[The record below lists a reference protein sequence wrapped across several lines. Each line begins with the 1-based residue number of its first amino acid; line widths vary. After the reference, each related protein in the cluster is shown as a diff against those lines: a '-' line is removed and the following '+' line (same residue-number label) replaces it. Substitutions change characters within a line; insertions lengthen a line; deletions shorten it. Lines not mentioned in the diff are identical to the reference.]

1 MNIPT
6 LKIGNLEAKFPLI
19 QGGMGIGVSL
29 SRLAAAVANQGG
41 IGIISG
47 AQTGYKEDNFKT
59 NNDQANVTGIQKEI
73 RKARELSPNGII
85 GINFLQASH
94 NYIEL
99 VNTAVKE
106 KVDLIISGAGLP
118 KTLPEYVQGT
128 QTKIAPIVS
137 SGRAAKL
144 LTKLWKKR
152 YDYLPDAIVVEGSK
166 AGGHL
171 GFKREDLESNTV
183 KPLKDLVV
191 EVLEAIKPFEEKYN
205 QKIPVIAAGGIYTG
219 KDMR

>member
-106 KVDLIISGAGLP
+106 KVDLIITDIQMPFMNGIDFTRQIR
-118 KTLPEYVQGT
+118 K
-128 QTKIAPIVS
+128 
-137 SGRAAKL
+137 
-144 LTKLWKKR
+144 
-152 YDYLPDAIVVEGSK
+152 
-166 AGGHL
+166 
-171 GFKREDLESNTV
+171 
-183 KPLKDLVV
+183 KDLFTKVIF
-191 EVLEAIKPFEEKYN
+191 LTGYN
-205 QKIPVIAAGGIYTG
+205 DDINRKQVYCSHKCFCEH
-219 KDMR
+219 RRN